1 MNIFNVINETKL
13 IPLTTITSREDVEP
27 LCEVLIEASIP
38 LIEITL
44 RDERTLDVIDEF
56 NKFPEVHLGVG
67 TIRSESH
74 IDLAINAS
82 ASFLISPGYSENLL
96 NYAKQKNIPLI
107 PGVQT
112 PSEIIKANEAGFSTL
127 KFFPAELSGGV
138 SRLNAYKSVFPD
150 IKFIPTGG
158 ITYENT
164 LSYLTLDNVV
174 AVGASAL
181 IPSDLIKSKSWKE
194 IKNKLEKSKELISNC

>member
-1 MNIFNVINETKL
+1 MSTLL
-13 IPLTTITSREDVEP
+13 ILTTLTSREDVEP
-27 LCEVLIEASIP
+27 LCDILFNASIP
-38 LIEITL
+38 FIEITL
-44 RDERTLDVIDEF
+44 RDERTLEIIDEF
-56 NKFPEVHLGVG
+56 KKFPDIHLGIG
-67 TIRSESH
+67 TIRTIEH
-74 IDLAINAS
+74 IDVAAEAD
-82 ASFLISPGYSENLL
+82 ASFLITPGFSESLANHAAL
-96 NYAKQKNIPLI
+96 KNIPMI

-138 SRLNAYKSVFPD
+138 SRLNTYKSVFPD

-158 ITYENT
+158 IRYENT
-164 LSYLTLDNVV
+164 LSYLALDNVI

-181 IPSDLIKSKSWKE
+181 IPSDLIKSKSWEE

>member
-1 MNIFNVINETKL
+1 MSIFNIINETKL

-96 NYAKQKNIPLI
+96 NYAKQNNIPLI

-112 PSEIIKANEAGFSTL
+112 PSEIIKANEAGLTTL

-138 SRLNAYKSVFPD
+138 DRLKAYRSVFSD

-158 ITYENT
+158 ITNENA
-164 LSYLTLDNVV
+164 LSYLALDNVV

-181 IPSDLIKSKSWKE
+181 ISPDLVKSKSWSE
-194 IKNKLEKSKELISNC
+194 IKNNLKESKELITKS

>member
-1 MNIFNVINETKL
+1 MSVFNIINETKL

-27 LCEVLIEASIP
+27 LCEVLVEASIP

-44 RDERTLDVIDEF
+44 RDERTLDIIDEF
-56 NKFPEVHLGVG
+56 KKFPEVHLGVG

-82 ASFLISPGYSENLL
+82 ASFLITPGFSENLS
-96 NYAKQKNIPLI
+96 NYAKQKNTPLI

-112 PSEIIKANEAGFSTL
+112 PSEIMKANEAGLSTL

-138 SRLNAYKSVFPD
+138 NRLKAYKSVFSD

-158 ITYENT
+158 ITNENA
-164 LSYLTLDNVV
+164 LSYLALDNVI

-181 IPSDLIKSKSWKE
+181 ISPDLIKSKSWSE
-194 IKNKLEKSKELISNC
+194 IKNNLKDSKELITKS

>member
-1 MNIFNVINETKL
+1 MNIFNVIDETKL

-27 LCEVLIEASIP
+27 LCEVLVEASIP

-44 RDERTLDVIDEF
+44 RDERTLDIIDEF

-96 NYAKQKNIPLI
+96 NYAKQNNIPLI

-112 PSEIIKANEAGFSTL
+112 PSEIIKANEAGLTTL

-138 SRLNAYKSVFPD
+138 DRLKAYRSVFSD

-158 ITYENT
+158 ITNENA
-164 LSYLTLDNVV
+164 LSYLALDNVM

-181 IPSDLIKSKSWKE
+181 ISPDLVNSKSWSE
-194 IKNKLEKSKELISNC
+194 IKNNLKESKELITKS

>member
-1 MNIFNVINETKL
+1 MNIFNVIDETKL

-27 LCEVLIEASIP
+27 LCEVLVEASIP

-44 RDERTLDVIDEF
+44 RDHRTLDIIDEF

-74 IDLAINAS
+74 IDIAINAS

-96 NYAKQKNIPLI
+96 NYAKQNNIPLI

-112 PSEIIKANEAGFSTL
+112 PSEIIKANEAGLSTL

-138 SRLNAYKSVFPD
+138 DRLKAYRSVFSD

-158 ITYENT
+158 ITNENA
-164 LSYLTLDNVV
+164 LSYLALDNVM

-181 IPSDLIKSKSWKE
+181 ISPDLVNSKSWSE
-194 IKNKLEKSKELISNC
+194 IKNNLKESKELITKS

>member
-1 MNIFNVINETKL
+1 MSIFNVIAETKL

-27 LCEVLIEASIP
+27 LCEVLVEASIP
-38 LIEITL
+38 LVEITL
-44 RDERTLDVIDEF
+44 RDERTLDIIDEF
-56 NKFPEVHLGVG
+56 KKFPEVYLGVG

-82 ASFLISPGYSENLL
+82 ASFLITPGYSENLL
-96 NYAKQKNIPLI
+96 NYAKQKNMPLI

-112 PSEIIKANEAGFSTL
+112 PSEIMKANEAGLSTL

-138 SRLNAYKSVFPD
+138 DRLKAYKSVFSD

-158 ITYENT
+158 ITNKNA
-164 LSYLTLDNVV
+164 LSYLALDNVS

-181 IPSDLIKSKSWKE
+181 ISPDLVHSKSWSE
-194 IKNKLEKSKELISNC
+194 IKSNLKDSKELITKN

>member
-1 MNIFNVINETKL
+1 MSILNLINKTRL
-13 IPLTTITSREDVEP
+13 LPLTTLISREDVEP
-27 LCEVLIEASIP
+27 LCDILFDTSIP
-38 LIEITL
+38 FIEITL
-44 RDERTLDVIDEF
+44 RDERTLEIIDEF
-56 NKFPEVHLGVG
+56 KKFPDIHLGVG
-67 TIRSESH
+67 TIRTKEH
-74 IDLAINAS
+74 IDIAAEAD
-82 ASFLISPGYSENLL
+82 ASFLITPGFSESLA
-96 NYAKQKNIPLI
+96 NYAALKNIPMI

-112 PSEIIKANEAGFSTL
+112 PSEIINANEAGFSTL

-138 SRLNAYKSVFPD
+138 SRLNSYKSVFPD

-164 LSYLTLDNVV
+164 LSYLTLDNVI

-181 IPSDLIKSKSWKE
+181 IPGDLIKSKSWEE

>member
-1 MNIFNVINETKL
+1 MNIFNVIDETKL
-13 IPLTTITSREDVEP
+13 IPLTTITSREDVGP
-27 LCEVLIEASIP
+27 LCEVLVEASIP

-44 RDERTLDVIDEF
+44 RDHRTLDIIDEF

-96 NYAKQKNIPLI
+96 NYAKQNNIPLI

-112 PSEIIKANEAGFSTL
+112 PSEIIKANEAGLTTL

-138 SRLNAYKSVFPD
+138 DRLKAYRSVFSD

-158 ITYENT
+158 ITNGNA
-164 LSYLTLDNVV
+164 LSYLALDNVT

-181 IPSDLIKSKSWKE
+181 ISPDLVNSKSWSE
-194 IKNKLEKSKELISNC
+194 IKNNLKESKELITKS

>member
-1 MNIFNVINETKL
+1 MSIFNIINETKL

-44 RDERTLDVIDEF
+44 RDERTLDAIDEF

-96 NYAKQKNIPLI
+96 NYAKQNNIPLI

-112 PSEIIKANEAGFSTL
+112 PSEIIKANEAGLSTL

-138 SRLNAYKSVFPD
+138 DRLKAYRSVFSD

-158 ITYENT
+158 ITNENA
-164 LSYLTLDNVV
+164 LSYLALDNVM

-181 IPSDLIKSKSWKE
+181 ISPDLVNSKSWSE
-194 IKNKLEKSKELISNC
+194 IKNNLKKSKELITKS

>member
-1 MNIFNVINETKL
+1 MSIFNVIAETKL

-27 LCEVLIEASIP
+27 LCEVLVEASIP
-38 LIEITL
+38 LVEITL
-44 RDERTLDVIDEF
+44 RDERTLDIIDEF
-56 NKFPEVHLGVG
+56 KKFPEVYLGVG

-82 ASFLISPGYSENLL
+82 ASFLITPGYSENLL
-96 NYAKQKNIPLI
+96 NYAKQKNMPLI

-112 PSEIIKANEAGFSTL
+112 PSDIMKANEAGLSTL

-138 SRLNAYKSVFPD
+138 DRLKAYKSVFAD

-158 ITYENT
+158 ITNKNA
-164 LSYLTLDNVV
+164 LSYLALDNVS

-181 IPSDLIKSKSWKE
+181 ISPDLLYSKSWSE
-194 IKNKLEKSKELISNC
+194 IKSNLKDSKELITKN

>member
-1 MNIFNVINETKL
+1 MSIFNVIAEIKL

-27 LCEVLIEASIP
+27 LCEVLVEASIP
-38 LIEITL
+38 LVEITL
-44 RDERTLDVIDEF
+44 RDERTLDIIDEF
-56 NKFPEVHLGVG
+56 KKFPEVYLGVG

-82 ASFLISPGYSENLL
+82 ASFLITPGYSENLL

-112 PSEIIKANEAGFSTL
+112 PSEIMKANEAGLSTL

-138 SRLNAYKSVFPD
+138 DRLKAYKSVFSD

-158 ITYENT
+158 ITNKNA
-164 LSYLTLDNVV
+164 LSYLALDNVS

-181 IPSDLIKSKSWKE
+181 ISPDLVHSKSWSE
-194 IKNKLEKSKELISNC
+194 IKSNLKNSKELITKN

>member
-1 MNIFNVINETKL
+1 MSIFNIINEAKL

-27 LCEVLIEASIP
+27 LCEVLVEASIP

-44 RDERTLDVIDEF
+44 RDKRTLDVIDEF
-56 NKFPEVHLGVG
+56 KKFPEVYLGVG
-67 TIRSESH
+67 TIRSKSH

-82 ASFLISPGYSENLL
+82 ASFLITPGYSENLL
-96 NYAKQKNIPLI
+96 DYAKQKNIPLI

-112 PSEIIKANEAGFSTL
+112 PSEIMKANEAGLSTL

-138 SRLNAYKSVFPD
+138 DRLKAYKSVFSD

-158 ITYENT
+158 ITNGNA
-164 LSYLTLDNVV
+164 LSYLALDNVI

-181 IPSDLIKSKSWKE
+181 ISPDLVNSKSWSE
-194 IKNKLEKSKELISNC
+194 IKNNLKESKELITKS

>member
-1 MNIFNVINETKL
+1 MSIFNIINETKL

-27 LCEVLIEASIP
+27 LCEVLVEASIP

-44 RDERTLDVIDEF
+44 RDQRTLDIIDEF

-74 IDLAINAS
+74 IDIAINAS
-82 ASFLISPGYSENLL
+82 ASFLITPGYSENLL

-112 PSEIIKANEAGFSTL
+112 PSEIIKAHEAGLSTL

-138 SRLNAYKSVFPD
+138 DRLKAYRSVFSD

-158 ITYENT
+158 ITNENA
-164 LSYLTLDNVV
+164 LSYLALDNVV

-181 IPSDLIKSKSWKE
+181 ISPDLVNSKSWSD
-194 IKNKLEKSKELISNC
+194 IKNNLKESKELITKS

>member
-1 MNIFNVINETKL
+1 MNILNLINKTKL
-13 IPLTTITSREDVEP
+13 LPLTTLTLREDVEP
-27 LCEVLIEASIP
+27 LCDILLDTSIP
-38 LIEITL
+38 FIEITL
-44 RDERTLDVIDEF
+44 RDERTLEIIDEF
-56 NKFPEVHLGVG
+56 KKFSDIHLGLG
-67 TIRSESH
+67 TIRTKEH
-74 IDLAINAS
+74 IDIAS
-82 ASFLISPGYSENLL
+82 KANASFLITPGFSESLANHAAL
-96 NYAKQKNIPLI
+96 KNIPMI

-164 LSYLTLDNVV
+164 LSYLTLDNVI

>member
-1 MNIFNVINETKL
+1 MNIFNVITETKL

-27 LCEVLIEASIP
+27 LCEVLVEASIP

-44 RDERTLDVIDEF
+44 RDQRTLDIIDEF

-82 ASFLISPGYSENLL
+82 ASFLITPGYSENLL
-96 NYAKQKNIPLI
+96 NYAKQKNMPLI

-112 PSEIIKANEAGFSTL
+112 PSEIIKANEAGLSTL

-138 SRLNAYKSVFPD
+138 DRLKAYKSVFSD

-158 ITYENT
+158 ITNKNA
-164 LSYLTLDNVV
+164 LSYLALDNVS

-181 IPSDLIKSKSWKE
+181 ISPDLVHSKSWSE
-194 IKNKLEKSKELISNC
+194 IKSNLKDSKELITKN

>member
-1 MNIFNVINETKL
+1 MSIFNVITETKL

-27 LCEVLIEASIP
+27 LCEVLVEASIP
-38 LIEITL
+38 LVEITL
-44 RDERTLDVIDEF
+44 RDERTLDIIDEF
-56 NKFPEVHLGVG
+56 KKFPEVYLGVG

-82 ASFLISPGYSENLL
+82 ASFLITPGYSENLL
-96 NYAKQKNIPLI
+96 NYAKQKNMPLI

-112 PSEIIKANEAGFSTL
+112 PSEIMKANEAGLSTL

-138 SRLNAYKSVFPD
+138 DRLKAYKSVFAD

-158 ITYENT
+158 ITNKNA
-164 LSYLTLDNVV
+164 LSYLALDNVS

-181 IPSDLIKSKSWKE
+181 ISPDLVHSKSWSE
-194 IKNKLEKSKELISNC
+194 IKSNLKDSKELITKN

>member
-1 MNIFNVINETKL
+1 MSILNLINKTRL
-13 IPLTTITSREDVEP
+13 LPLTTLISREDVEP
-27 LCEVLIEASIP
+27 LCDILFDTSIP
-38 LIEITL
+38 FIEITL
-44 RDERTLDVIDEF
+44 RDERTLEIIDEF
-56 NKFPEVHLGVG
+56 KKFPDIHLGVG
-67 TIRSESH
+67 TIRTKEH
-74 IDLAINAS
+74 IDIAAEAD
-82 ASFLISPGYSENLL
+82 ASFLITPGFSESLANHAAL
-96 NYAKQKNIPLI
+96 KNIPMI

-112 PSEIIKANEAGFSTL
+112 PSEIINANEAGFSTL

-138 SRLNAYKSVFPD
+138 SRLNTYKSVFPD

-164 LSYLTLDNVV
+164 LSYLALDNVI

-181 IPSDLIKSKSWKE
+181 IPSDLVKSKSWEE

>member
-1 MNIFNVINETKL
+1 MNIFNVIDETKL

-44 RDERTLDVIDEF
+44 RDERTLDAIDEF

-96 NYAKQKNIPLI
+96 NYAKQNNIPLI

-112 PSEIIKANEAGFSTL
+112 PSEIIKANEAGLTTL

-138 SRLNAYKSVFPD
+138 DRLKAYRSVFSD

-158 ITYENT
+158 ITNENA
-164 LSYLTLDNVV
+164 LSYLALDNVI

-181 IPSDLIKSKSWKE
+181 ISPDLVNSKSWSE
-194 IKNKLEKSKELISNC
+194 IKNNLKESKELITKS

>member
-1 MNIFNVINETKL
+1 MSIFNVIAETKL
-13 IPLTTITSREDVEP
+13 IPLTTITSRDDVEP
-27 LCEVLIEASIP
+27 LCEVLVEASIP
-38 LIEITL
+38 LVEITL
-44 RDERTLDVIDEF
+44 RDERTLDIIDEF
-56 NKFPEVHLGVG
+56 KKFPEVYLGVG
-67 TIRSESH
+67 TIRSVLH

-82 ASFLISPGYSENLL
+82 ASFLITPGYSENLL

-112 PSEIIKANEAGFSTL
+112 PSEIMKANEAGLSTL

-138 SRLNAYKSVFPD
+138 DRLKAYKSVFSD

-158 ITYENT
+158 ITNGNA
-164 LSYLTLDNVV
+164 LSYLALDNVI

-181 IPSDLIKSKSWKE
+181 ISPDLVNSKSWSE
-194 IKNKLEKSKELISNC
+194 IKNNLKESKELINKS

>member
-1 MNIFNVINETKL
+1 MSIFNIINEAKL

-27 LCEVLIEASIP
+27 LCEVLVEASIP

-44 RDERTLDVIDEF
+44 RDKRTLDIIDEF

-67 TIRSESH
+67 TIKSESH

-82 ASFLISPGYSENLL
+82 ASFLITPGYSENLL
-96 NYAKQKNIPLI
+96 NYAKENNIPLI

-112 PSEIIKANEAGFSTL
+112 SSEIMKANEAGLSTL

-138 SRLNAYKSVFPD
+138 DRLKAYKSVFSD

-158 ITYENT
+158 ITNENA
-164 LSYLTLDNVV
+164 LSYLALDNVM

-181 IPSDLIKSKSWKE
+181 ISPDLVNSKSWSE
-194 IKNKLEKSKELISNC
+194 IKNNLKESKELINKS

>member
-1 MNIFNVINETKL
+1 MNIFNIIDETKL

-27 LCEVLIEASIP
+27 LCEVLVEASIP

-44 RDERTLDVIDEF
+44 RDKRTLDIIDEF

-82 ASFLISPGYSENLL
+82 ASFLITPGYSENLL
-96 NYAKQKNIPLI
+96 NYAKQKNIVLI

-112 PSEIIKANEAGFSTL
+112 PSEIIKANEAGLSTL

-138 SRLNAYKSVFPD
+138 DRLKAYRSVFSD

-158 ITYENT
+158 ITNKNA
-164 LSYLTLDNVV
+164 LSYLALDNVM

-181 IPSDLIKSKSWKE
+181 ISPDLVNSKSWSE
-194 IKNKLEKSKELISNC
+194 IKNNLKESKELITKS

>member
-1 MNIFNVINETKL
+1 MSIFNIINDTKL

-96 NYAKQKNIPLI
+96 NYAKQNNIPLI

-112 PSEIIKANEAGFSTL
+112 PSEIIKANEAGLTTL

-138 SRLNAYKSVFPD
+138 DRLKAYRSVFSD

-158 ITYENT
+158 ITNENA
-164 LSYLTLDNVV
+164 LSYLALDNVM

-181 IPSDLIKSKSWKE
+181 ISPDLVNSKSWSE
-194 IKNKLEKSKELISNC
+194 IKNNLKKSKELITKS

>member
-1 MNIFNVINETKL
+1 MNILNLINKTKL
-13 IPLTTITSREDVEP
+13 LPLTTLTLREDVEP
-27 LCEVLIEASIP
+27 LCDILFDASIP
-38 LIEITL
+38 FIEITL
-44 RDERTLDVIDEF
+44 RDERTLEIIDEF
-56 NKFPEVHLGVG
+56 KKFPDIHLGIG
-67 TIRSESH
+67 TIRTVEH
-74 IDLAINAS
+74 IDIAAEAD
-82 ASFLISPGYSENLL
+82 ASFLITPGFSESLANHAAL
-96 NYAKQKNIPLI
+96 KNIPMI

-112 PSEIIKANEAGFSTL
+112 PSEIIKANEVGFSTL

-138 SRLNAYKSVFPD
+138 SRLNTYKSVFPD

-164 LSYLTLDNVV
+164 LSYLALANVI

-181 IPSDLIKSKSWKE
+181 IPSDLIKSKSWEE

>member
-1 MNIFNVINETKL
+1 MNIFNVITETKL

-27 LCEVLIEASIP
+27 LCEVLVEASIP
-38 LIEITL
+38 LVEITL
-44 RDERTLDVIDEF
+44 RDERTLDIIDEF
-56 NKFPEVHLGVG
+56 KKFPEVYLGVG

-82 ASFLISPGYSENLL
+82 ASFLITPGYSENLL
-96 NYAKQKNIPLI
+96 NYAKQKNMPLI

-112 PSEIIKANEAGFSTL
+112 PSEIMKANEAGLSTL
-127 KFFPAELSGGV
+127 KFFPAELSGGLD
-138 SRLNAYKSVFPD
+138 RLKAYKSVFPD

-158 ITYENT
+158 ITNKNA
-164 LSYLTLDNVV
+164 LSYLALDNVS

-181 IPSDLIKSKSWKE
+181 ISPDLVHSKSWSE
-194 IKNKLEKSKELISNC
+194 IKSNLKDSKELITKN

>member
-1 MNIFNVINETKL
+1 MNIFNVITETKL

-27 LCEVLIEASIP
+27 LCEVLVEASIP
-38 LIEITL
+38 LVEITL
-44 RDERTLDVIDEF
+44 RDERTLDIIDEF
-56 NKFPEVHLGVG
+56 KKFPEVYLGVG

-82 ASFLISPGYSENLL
+82 ASFLITPGYSENLL
-96 NYAKQKNIPLI
+96 NYAKQKNMPLI

-112 PSEIIKANEAGFSTL
+112 PSEIMKANEAGLSTL

-138 SRLNAYKSVFPD
+138 DRLKAYKSVFAD

-158 ITYENT
+158 ITNKNA
-164 LSYLTLDNVV
+164 LSYLALDNVS

-181 IPSDLIKSKSWKE
+181 ISPDLVHSKSWSE
-194 IKNKLEKSKELISNC
+194 IKSNLKDSKELITKN

>member
-1 MNIFNVINETKL
+1 MSIFNIINETKL

-96 NYAKQKNIPLI
+96 NYAKQNNIPLI

-112 PSEIIKANEAGFSTL
+112 PSEIIKANEAGLTTL

-138 SRLNAYKSVFPD
+138 DRLKAYRSVFSD
-150 IKFIPTGG
+150 IKIIPTGG
-158 ITYENT
+158 ITNENA
-164 LSYLTLDNVV
+164 LSYLALDNVM

-181 IPSDLIKSKSWKE
+181 ISPDLVNSKSWSE
-194 IKNKLEKSKELISNC
+194 IKNNLKESKELITKS

>member
-1 MNIFNVINETKL
+1 MSIFNIINETKL

-96 NYAKQKNIPLI
+96 NYAKQNNIPLI

-112 PSEIIKANEAGFSTL
+112 PSEIIKANEAGLTTL

-138 SRLNAYKSVFPD
+138 DRLKAYRSVFSD

-158 ITYENT
+158 ITNENA
-164 LSYLTLDNVV
+164 LSYLALDNVV

-181 IPSDLIKSKSWKE
+181 ISSDLVNSKSWSE
-194 IKNKLEKSKELISNC
+194 IKNNLKESKELITKS

>member
-1 MNIFNVINETKL
+1 MSIFNIINEAKL

-27 LCEVLIEASIP
+27 LCEVLVEASIP

-44 RDERTLDVIDEF
+44 RDKRTLDIIDEF

-67 TIRSESH
+67 TIRSQSH

-82 ASFLISPGYSENLL
+82 ASFLITPGYSENLL

-107 PGVQT
+107 AGVQT
-112 PSEIIKANEAGFSTL
+112 PSEIMKANEAGLSTL

-138 SRLNAYKSVFPD
+138 DRLKAYKSVFSD

-158 ITYENT
+158 ITNGNA
-164 LSYLTLDNVV
+164 LSYLALDNVI

-181 IPSDLIKSKSWKE
+181 ISPDLVNSKSWSE
-194 IKNKLEKSKELISNC
+194 IKNNLKESKELINKS

>member
-1 MNIFNVINETKL
+1 MSIFNVIDETKL
-13 IPLTTITSREDVEP
+13 IPLTTITSKEDVEP
-27 LCEVLIEASIP
+27 LCEVLVEASIP

-44 RDERTLDVIDEF
+44 RDKRTLDIIDEF
-56 NKFPEVHLGVG
+56 NKFPEVYLGVG
-67 TIRSESH
+67 TIRSKSH

-82 ASFLISPGYSENLL
+82 ASFLITPGYSENLL
-96 NYAKQKNIPLI
+96 DYAKQKNIPLI

-112 PSEIIKANEAGFSTL
+112 PSEIMKANEAGLSTL

-138 SRLNAYKSVFPD
+138 DRLKAYKSVFSD

-158 ITYENT
+158 ITNENA
-164 LSYLTLDNVV
+164 LSYLALDNVI

-181 IPSDLIKSKSWKE
+181 ISPDLINSKSWSE
-194 IKNKLEKSKELISNC
+194 IKNNLKESKELINKS

>member
-1 MNIFNVINETKL
+1 MSIFNVIAETKL
-13 IPLTTITSREDVEP
+13 IPLTTITSRDDVEP
-27 LCEVLIEASIP
+27 LCEVLVEASIP
-38 LIEITL
+38 LVEITL
-44 RDERTLDVIDEF
+44 RDERTLDIIDEF
-56 NKFPEVHLGVG
+56 KKFPEVDLGVG

-82 ASFLISPGYSENLL
+82 ASFLITPGYSENLL
-96 NYAKQKNIPLI
+96 NYAKQKNMPLI

-112 PSEIIKANEAGFSTL
+112 PSDIMKANEAGLSTL

-138 SRLNAYKSVFPD
+138 DRLKAYKSVFAD

-158 ITYENT
+158 ITNKNA
-164 LSYLTLDNVV
+164 LSYLALDNVS

-181 IPSDLIKSKSWKE
+181 ISPDLLYSKSWSE
-194 IKNKLEKSKELISNC
+194 IKSNLKDSKELITKN

>member
-1 MNIFNVINETKL
+1 MSIFNIINEAKL

-27 LCEVLIEASIP
+27 LCEVLVEASIP

-44 RDERTLDVIDEF
+44 RDKRTLDIIDEF
-56 NKFPEVHLGVG
+56 NKFPEVYLGVG
-67 TIRSESH
+67 TIRSKSH

-82 ASFLISPGYSENLL
+82 ASFLITPGYSENLL
-96 NYAKQKNIPLI
+96 DYAKQKNIPLI

-112 PSEIIKANEAGFSTL
+112 PSEIMKANEAGLSTL

-138 SRLNAYKSVFPD
+138 DRLKAYKSVFSD

-158 ITYENT
+158 ITNGNA
-164 LSYLTLDNVV
+164 LSYLALDNVI

-181 IPSDLIKSKSWKE
+181 ISPDLINSKSWSE
-194 IKNKLEKSKELISNC
+194 IKNNLKESKELINKS

>member
-1 MNIFNVINETKL
+1 MSIFNIINETKL
-13 IPLTTITSREDVEP
+13 IPLTTITSREDVGP
-27 LCEVLIEASIP
+27 LCEVLVKASIP

-44 RDERTLDVIDEF
+44 RDERTLDIIDEF

-96 NYAKQKNIPLI
+96 NYAKQNNIPLI

-112 PSEIIKANEAGFSTL
+112 PSEIIKANEAGLTTL

-138 SRLNAYKSVFPD
+138 DRLKAYRSVFSD

-158 ITYENT
+158 ITNENA
-164 LSYLTLDNVV
+164 LSYLALDNVM

-181 IPSDLIKSKSWKE
+181 ISPDLVNSKSWSE
-194 IKNKLEKSKELISNC
+194 IKNNLKESKELITKS